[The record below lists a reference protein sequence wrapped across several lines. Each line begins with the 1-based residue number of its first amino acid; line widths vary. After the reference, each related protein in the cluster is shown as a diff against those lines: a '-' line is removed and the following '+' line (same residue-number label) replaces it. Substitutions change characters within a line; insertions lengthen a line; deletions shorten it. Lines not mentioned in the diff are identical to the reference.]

1 MISKL
6 QFLIQTTLLIV
17 LSSAQLFVSANLREE
32 SKTLAEQK
40 GAQIANEMIDSANM
54 LMVTG
59 QIGDVNN
66 RKLLIQKV
74 SSGVNVKSAQIVR
87 AKPVV
92 DLYGAGLPEEQI
104 KDDAQRRVIED
115 KHASMTF
122 VQDEQGNPILRVIT
136 PYLASKDFHGTDC
149 TVCHAAT
156 EGTVLGASDVVI
168 DMKPE
173 YDRIFRM
180 EMETVLGQVALHV
193 FLFFFIGFC
202 VKRYVRRPAEMVR
215 SEFKHIM
222 EGDLDNE
229 LDISSRDEMGM
240 LLCEIQTM
248 QSYLRTMMDEIVTSV
263 NGMHGHIKD
272 VDSRVTGVANNALT
286 EQDHIQQ
293 IAATMEQFSQSVAE
307 VANMAA
313 DSLDDA
319 KDDAAALSRKTTGT
333 WNSASRRLA
342 RWRVPCSLP
351 AKPSRNWAWPSSVSA

>member
-1 MISKL
+1 M
-6 QFLIQTTLLIV
+6 IV
-17 LSSAQLFVSANLREE
+17 LSTAQLFVSANLREE

-66 RKLLIQKV
+66 RKLLIHKV
-74 SSGVNVKSAQIVR
+74 SAGVNVKSAQIVR

-104 KDDAQRRVIED
+104 KDDAQRRVIEN

-149 TVCHAAT
+149 TVCHATT

-202 VKRYVRRPAEMVR
+202 VKRYVRRPADMVR
-215 SEFKHIM
+215 AEFKHIM
-222 EGDLDNE
+222 EGNLDNE

-248 QSYLRTMMDEIVTSV
+248 QSYLRTMMDEIVTS
-263 NGMHGHIKD
+263 GEQHARTHQGCGCQGDRRGRQRSDRTGSYPADRRDHG
-272 VDSRVTGVANNALT
+272 A
-286 EQDHIQQ
+286 IQP
-293 IAATMEQFSQSVAE
+293 IRCRSGEYGGRFA
-307 VANMAA
+307 
-313 DSLDDA
+313 
-319 KDDAAALSRKTTGT
+319 
-333 WNSASRRLA
+333 
-342 RWRVPCSLP
+342 
-351 AKPSRNWAWPSSVSA
+351 